1 MLTTV
6 SLQCSKSAHIQAI
19 FSEQVGPCTSAAP
32 SHAFYNDTVG
42 GFASKPY
49 SNGGDMR
56 RQVILIIF
64 PEQPEQIPRNRL
76 HPLEW
81 HWEGTLLACQVQ
93 HVARDM
99 KQHLLG

>member
-1 MLTTV
+1 
-6 SLQCSKSAHIQAI
+6 
-19 FSEQVGPCTSAAP
+19 
-32 SHAFYNDTVG
+32 
-42 GFASKPY
+42 
-49 SNGGDMR
+49 MR

-93 HVARDM
+93 HVASDM